1 MASKRKVN
9 LNDYDLTTTLGTGK
23 YFDSQLSRD
32 ASWFVDGLDNEADKK
47 EMKHNSLATNKK

>member
-23 YFDSQLSRD
+23 YFDSQLGRD
-32 ASWFVDGLDNEADKK
+32 TSWFADGLDYEA
-47 EMKHNSLATNKK
+47 NKK